1 MTKITPLVIA
11 TAAIAFAG
19 FALLAG
25 PRAALAA
32 ETRTLT
38 IDQALEARL
47 DAEMDAELR
56 RLTAA
61 GAADIMCPVDGHGT
75 ISYSGTNP
83 EIVGVSEKPA
93 VAQSMPVHETNT
105 QVAET
110 GSHPAK

>member
-1 MTKITPLVIA
+1 MTKITPLMIA

-38 IDQALEARL
+38 IDQAL

>member
-1 MTKITPLVIA
+1 MTKFAPLLIA

-38 IDQALEARL
+38 IDKALEARL
-47 DAEMDAELR
+47 NAEMDAELQK
-56 RLTAA
+56 LIAA

-75 ISYSGTNP
+75 VAYSSPIP
-83 EIVGVSEKPA
+83 EIVGVSEKPDL
-93 VAQSMPVHETNT
+93 AQIRPAPATDT

-110 GSHPAK
+110 GSNPAK